1 MTVFF
6 IVMGIV
12 TVTILWSAL
21 CYMAISQAMEEGRE
35 QARRE
40 WRSKNR

>member
-6 IVMGIV
+6 IVMGF
-12 TVTILWSAL
+12 TVMWSAL